1 MKFHKS
7 QVASVF
13 IILGSLASSPA
24 LAKLDFSN
32 PVMGNE
38 FGVEHQLERI
48 DGEKFVER
56 TFARWQR
63 TFDWQMHKDE
73 RGSSFDAEAKIGLQ
87 TARIMNVP

>member
-56 TFARWQR
+56 TF
-63 TFDWQMHKDE
+63 DWQMHKDE